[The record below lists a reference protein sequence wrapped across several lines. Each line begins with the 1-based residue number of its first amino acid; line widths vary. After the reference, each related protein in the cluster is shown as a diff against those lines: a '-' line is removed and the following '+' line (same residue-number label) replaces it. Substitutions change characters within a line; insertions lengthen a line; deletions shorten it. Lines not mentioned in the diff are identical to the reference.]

1 MSIQPPSRKPRNDY
15 GIIGPGLLI
24 VFAVALIGFWPV
36 MVWHGYGGPTG
47 NDWRWDIHSTI
58 AEGTYLGVIGFIV
71 LMAWLG
77 SRPAKTASPPR
88 PERAAESTSPP
99 PAPPLC
105 LHRNA
110 VRVESAVN
118 PAVTLENWCPDCETP
133 LGVMFRRSCCSTPP
147 GSRPGDGHLYNCP
160 HRKESR

>member
-58 AEGTYLGVIGFIV
+58 AEGAYLGVVGFIV
-71 LMAWLG
+71 LMCWLG
-77 SRPAKTASPPR
+77 SRPAQI
-88 PERAAESTSPP
+88 
-99 PAPPLC
+99 APPQGRL
-105 LHRNA
+105 
-110 VRVESAVN
+110 RVEA
-118 PAVTLENWCPDCETP
+118 TTP
-133 LGVMFRRSCCSTPP
+133 GQLR
-147 GSRPGDGHLYNCP
+147 
-160 HRKESR
+160 